1 MVIEL
6 LLSLLM
12 AQAATPAKPAPQ
24 PQPTPATTPAKP
36 APQPPSTTA
45 PKPAPAQ
52 PRTTTARQ
60 PASTAVAGIAIVVTD
75 GTGMPLEDVTVELSG
90 AGSNTLKTNAAGQV
104 NFPGLRAG
112 TYRLRFSG
120 DEVVQFER
128 EVTLKAGAIEKV
140 AITLTA
146 APPPP
151 KPVVAAPVAPAPPP
165 QPAVGPVGT
174 PQLGSLTKLADR
186 ERNTKER
193 RDILLSCSGNT
204 RNMLVVLTGEQ
215 PQRIYD
221 TAEATY
227 YVISGQGAA
236 IVGKIQSVISEGSFV
251 SVPRGTSFVLARQGN
266 RPLTMLWT
274 LSGEPC
280 ETAK

>member
-1 MVIEL
+1 MVIAL
-6 LLSLLM
+6 LFSLLM
-12 AQAATPAKPAPQ
+12 AQ
-24 PQPTPATTPAKP
+24 ATTPAKP
-36 APQPPSTTA
+36 APPQPQPTTT

-60 PASTAVAGIAIVVTD
+60 PASTAVAGMAITATD
-75 GTGMPLEDVTVELSG
+75 GSGMPFGDVTVELSG
-90 AGSNTLKTNAAGQV
+90 LASNSGKTNPAGQV
-104 NFPGLRAG
+104 SFPGLRAG

-120 DEVVQFER
+120 DQVTAFER
-128 EVTLKAGAIEKV
+128 EVTLKAGTIEKIAV
-140 AITLTA
+140 TLTM

-151 KPVVAAPVAPAPPP
+151 PPVVAAPAASAPP
-165 QPAVGPVGT
+165 QRPAAGPVGE

-186 ERNTKER
+186 EKNTKER
-193 RDILLSCSGNT
+193 REILLSCSGNT
-204 RNMLVVLTGEQ
+204 RNMLLVLTGEQ

-221 TAEATY
+221 TAESTY
-227 YVISGQGAA
+227 YVISGQGGA
-236 IVGKIQSVISEGSFV
+236 IVGKLQSLISEGSFLT
-251 SVPRGTSFVLARQGN
+251 VPRGTSFTLARQGT

>member
-1 MVIEL
+1 MVIAL

-12 AQAATPAKPAPQ
+12 AQAATPAKPAAPQ
-24 PQPTPATTPAKP
+24 PQP
-36 APQPPSTTA
+36 TTA

-60 PASTAVAGIAIVVTD
+60 PAPTAVAGMAITATD
-75 GTGMPLEDVTVELSG
+75 GQGMPFEDVTVEMSG
-90 AGSNTLKTNAAGQV
+90 LASNSGKTNAAGQI

-120 DEVVQFER
+120 EAITPFER
-128 EVTLKAGAIEKV
+128 EVTLKAGAIEKIAV
-140 AITLTA
+140 TLTP

-165 QPAVGPVGT
+165 KPAAGPVGE
-174 PQLGSLTKLADR
+174 PQVGSLTKLADR

-193 RDILLSCSGNT
+193 REILLSCSGNT
-204 RNMLVVLTGEQ
+204 RNMLLVLTGEQ

-221 TAEATY
+221 SAESTY

-236 IVGKIQSVISEGSFV
+236 IVGTLQSVISEGSFLT
-251 SVPRGTSFVLARQGN
+251 VPRGKSFTLARQGN
-266 RPLTMLWT
+266 RPLTMLWM